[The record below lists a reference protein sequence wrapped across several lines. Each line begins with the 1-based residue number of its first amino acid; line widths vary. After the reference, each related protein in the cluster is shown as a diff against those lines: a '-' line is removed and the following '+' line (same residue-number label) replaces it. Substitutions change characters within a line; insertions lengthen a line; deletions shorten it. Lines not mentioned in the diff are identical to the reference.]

1 MGLFTSGV
9 VYKSLNSYL
18 FSTLKFSF
26 KKGLLIPGIL
36 EMTTFI
42 KQNLFNILVLA
53 HRDQG
58 HDWQN

>member
-1 MGLFTSGV
+1 M
-9 VYKSLNSYL
+9 SLN
-18 FSTLKFSF
+18 LKFSF